1 MEQKAIRPI
10 QNIRNS
16 VQTVKVPGSKS
27 ITNRALLLAVMGRGK
42 SSLSGCLFSDDSRYF
57 LRCVQDLGFEAFAD
71 EAQKRVEVTGAGGAV
86 PVGQASIYVGSA
98 GTAARFLA
106 AYLACNEGEFF
117 LDSSEQMRR
126 RPMEP
131 LLRALE
137 SIGAEIVCTQQAGHF
152 PMKITGHGVL
162 TDHVTVD
169 IDESSQ
175 FLSALLI
182 AAPLSGRE
190 LTIDVKG
197 SHGMAYIDM
206 TVRMMEQ
213 FGVSVRK
220 PQAKSFVIPGGQQYQ
235 AMAYQVE
242 PDASA
247 ACYFWALA
255 AIHGMTV
262 TVPHLHFSS
271 LQGDVAFAH
280 LLKRMGCEVEDT
292 LQGITVTGPQ
302 DGRLKGITAD
312 MHSFSDQAI
321 TLAAIA
327 PFADGPVEITG
338 IGHIRHQESDRIAAI
353 VENLT
358 AMGVEVCETA
368 DGVCIQPGEPKAA
381 LIETH
386 EDHRLAMGFAV
397 TGTRIPGLVIKNPDC
412 CRKTFEEYFTVLDA
426 LTAAVEGESSG
437 VSIS

>member
-1 MEQKAIRPI
+1 MEQKEIRPI
-10 QNIRNS
+10 QKKQNP
-16 VQTVKVPGSKS
+16 VQTVLVPGSKS
-27 ITNRALLLAVMGRGK
+27 ITNRALLLAVMGQGK

-57 LRCVQDLGFEAFAD
+57 LRCVQDLGFETCVD
-71 EAQKRVEVTGAGGAV
+71 ETQKRVDVVGSGGRA
-86 PVGQASIYVGSA
+86 PVRQASVYVGSA

-117 LDSSEQMRR
+117 LDASEQMRR

-131 LLRALE
+131 LLKALG
-137 SIGAEIVCTQQAGHF
+137 SIGAEIVCTDQAGHF
-152 PMKITGHGVL
+152 PMKITGHGVR

-190 LTIDVKG
+190 LAIDVKG

-206 TVRMMEQ
+206 TIRMMEQ
-213 FGVSVRK
+213 FGVSVLK
-220 PQAKSFVIPGGQQYQ
+220 PQQKRFVIPGEQQYQ

-255 AIHGMTV
+255 AIHGLSV

-280 LLKRMGCEVEDT
+280 LLKEMGCEVTDT
-292 LQGITVTGPQ
+292 PQGITVTGPGN
-302 DGRLKGITAD
+302 GRLKGITVD

-321 TLAAIA
+321 TLSAIA

-358 AMGVEVCETA
+358 AMGIEAQEKA
-368 DGVCIQPGEPKAA
+368 DGVCIKPGEPKAA
-381 LIETH
+381 VIETH
-386 EDHRLAMGFAV
+386 DDHRLAMGFAL
-397 TGTRIPGLVIKNPDC
+397 TGTRVPGIVIENPAC

-426 LTAAVEGESSG
+426 LTAAVEG
-437 VSIS
+437 

>member
-1 MEQKAIRPI
+1 MELKEIRPI
-10 QNIRNS
+10 QNINNP
-16 VQTVKVPGSKS
+16 VQTVCVPGSKS
-27 ITNRALLLAVMGRGK
+27 ITNRALLLAVMGQGK
-42 SSLSGCLFSDDSRYF
+42 SSLNGCLFSDDSRYF
-57 LRCVQDLGFEAFAD
+57 LRCVQDLGFETCVD
-71 EAQKRVEVTGAGGAV
+71 EQEKRVEVTGLGGRV
-86 PVGQASIYVGSA
+86 PVKQASIYVGSA

-106 AYLACNEGEFF
+106 AFLACQEGEFF
-117 LDSSEQMRR
+117 LDASEQMRR

-131 LLRALE
+131 LLHALK
-137 SIGAEIVCTQQAGHF
+137 SIGAEIICTKEAGHF
-152 PMKITGHGVL
+152 PMRITGRGIL
-162 TDHVTVD
+162 TDHVTID

-182 AAPLSGRE
+182 AAPLFGRE

-213 FGVSVRK
+213 FGVSVLR
-220 PQAKSFVIPGGQQYQ
+220 PQEKRFVIPGGQQYH
-235 AMAYQVE
+235 AIAYQVE

-262 TVPHLHFSS
+262 TVPQLHVSS

-280 LLKRMGCEVEDT
+280 LLKRMGCEVVDT
-292 LQGITVTGPQ
+292 PQGIAVTGPK
-302 DGRLKGITAD
+302 DGRLKGVTVD

-327 PFADGPVEITG
+327 PFTDGPVEITG
-338 IGHIRHQESDRIAAI
+338 IGHIRRQESDRIAAI

-358 AMGVEVCETA
+358 AMGIEAYETA
-368 DGVCIQPGEPKAA
+368 DGVYIQQGKPQAA
-381 LIETH
+381 VIETY
-386 EDHRLAMGFAV
+386 EDHRLAMGFAL
-397 TGTRIPGLVIKNPDC
+397 TGTRMQGIVIKDPDC
-412 CRKTFEEYFTVLDA
+412 CRKTFEEYFTVLDV
-426 LTAAVEGESSG
+426 LTAAVEG
-437 VSIS
+437 

>member
-1 MEQKAIRPI
+1 MEQKEIRPI
-10 QNIRNS
+10 QNKKNP
-16 VQTVKVPGSKS
+16 VQTVCVPGSKS
-27 ITNRALLLAVMGRGK
+27 ITNRALLLAVMGQGK
-42 SSLSGCLFSDDSRYF
+42 SSISGCLFSDDSRYF
-57 LRCVQDLGFEAFAD
+57 LRCVQDMGFETRVE
-71 EAQKRVEVTGAGGAV
+71 EAQKRVEVTGLGGRT
-86 PVGQASIYVGSA
+86 PVRQASIYVGSA

-117 LDSSEQMRR
+117 LDASEQMRR

-131 LLRALE
+131 LLDALR
-137 SIGAEIVCTQQAGHF
+137 SIGAEISCTDRAGHF
-152 PMKITGHGVL
+152 PMKITGHGIR
-162 TDHVTVD
+162 TDHVTID

-190 LTIDVKG
+190 LVIDVEG

-213 FGVSVRK
+213 FGVSVLK
-220 PQAKSFVIPGGQQYQ
+220 PWAKRFVIPGGQQYH
-235 AMAYQVE
+235 AMTYQIE

-255 AIHGMTV
+255 AIHGLCVM
-262 TVPHLHFSS
+262 VPHLHFSS
-271 LQGDVAFAH
+271 LQGDVAFAQ
-280 LLKRMGCEVEDT
+280 LLGSMGCEVNDT
-292 LQGITVTGPQ
+292 PQGICVAGPK

-321 TLAAIA
+321 TLAAVA

-358 AMGVEVCETA
+358 AMGIEARETA
-368 DGVCIQPGEPKAA
+368 DGVVIQPGEPKAA
-381 LIETH
+381 EIETH

-397 TGTRIPGLVIKNPDC
+397 TGTRVPGIVIRNPDC
-412 CRKTFEEYFTVLDA
+412 CRKTFEEYFTVLDS
-426 LTAAVEGESSG
+426 LTVAIEG
-437 VSIS
+437 

>member
-1 MEQKAIRPI
+1 MEQKKIQPI
-10 QNIRNS
+10 QNIKNP
-16 VQTVKVPGSKS
+16 VQAVLVPGSKS

-42 SSLSGCLFSDDSRYF
+42 SCLRGCLFSEDSRCF
-57 LRCVQDLGFEAFAD
+57 LRCVQDLGFETNVD
-71 EAQKRVEVTGAGGAV
+71 EEQKCVDVTGLGGRV
-86 PVGQASIYVGSA
+86 PVRQASVYVGSA

-117 LDSSEQMRR
+117 LDASEQMRR

-131 LLRALE
+131 LLHALK
-137 SIGAEIVCTQQAGHF
+137 SIGAEIICTDQAGHF
-152 PMKITGHGVL
+152 PMKISGHGIR
-162 TDHVTVD
+162 TDHVTID

-182 AAPLSGRE
+182 AAPLSDTD

-213 FGVSVRK
+213 FGVTVLRPFEK
-220 PQAKSFVIPGGQQYQ
+220 RFVIPGGQRYR
-235 AMAYQVE
+235 ALTYQVE

-247 ACYFWALA
+247 ACYFWAIA

-262 TVPHLHFSS
+262 TVPHLHFTS
-271 LQGDVAFAH
+271 LQGDVAFAR
-280 LLKRMGCEVEDT
+280 LLAKMGCEVEDRP
-292 LQGITVTGPQ
+292 QGICVTGPR
-302 DGRLKGITAD
+302 DGRLKGITVD

-327 PFADGPVEITG
+327 PFADGEVKITG

-358 AMGVEVCETA
+358 AMGIEVQENA
-368 DGVCIQPGEPKAA
+368 DGVCIKPGNAHAA
-381 LIETH
+381 VIETH

-397 TGTRIPGLVIKNPDC
+397 TGTRIPGIVIKNPAC
-412 CRKTFEEYFTVLDA
+412 CRKTFEEFFTVLDS
-426 LTAAVEGESSG
+426 LTASTED
-437 VSIS
+437 